1 MVPIGDCSTQR
12 GQGKD
17 RGTEGQREVLHRVND
32 ELLND
37 FKASEIALDY
47 MRGISIIPPQ
57 ENNTETLLQY
67 L

>member
-1 MVPIGDCSTQR
+1 
-12 GQGKD
+12 
-17 RGTEGQREVLHRVND
+17 VND